1 MSITALYN
9 LLQSNNPALF
19 LDISA
24 VIWYN
29 VPWFLTK
36 KKGDVTPPMN
46 SINNKKRSLF
56 LQGIIDGLPI
66 CFGYLSVAFAFGIS
80 AIGCGLTALEA
91 LLISLTNVTS
101 AGQVAGIGIIAA
113 GGSLIEMAVSQLG
126 INLRYALMSVSL
138 SQKLGKSI
146 RLIDRFIISFMNT
159 DEVFGVASSKNGL
172 VERNYMYGLIIPPYI
187 GWSVGTILG
196 AIAGNILP
204 VSVTSALGIAV
215 YGMFVAIV
223 MPKAKKE
230 YPVALC
236 AFAAILLSCCFRY
249 LPGLKEVPSGFS
261 VIICAVVASIIFA
274 LFSPL
279 NTDKEDRQ

>member
-80 AIGCGLTALEA
+80 AIGCGL
-91 LLISLTNVTS
+91 
-101 AGQVAGIGIIAA
+101 
-113 GGSLIEMAVSQLG
+113 
-126 INLRYALMSVSL
+126 
-138 SQKLGKSI
+138 
-146 RLIDRFIISFMNT
+146 
-159 DEVFGVASSKNGL
+159 
-172 VERNYMYGLIIPPYI
+172 
-187 GWSVGTILG
+187 
-196 AIAGNILP
+196 
-204 VSVTSALGIAV
+204 
-215 YGMFVAIV
+215 
-223 MPKAKKE
+223 
-230 YPVALC
+230 
-236 AFAAILLSCCFRY
+236 
-249 LPGLKEVPSGFS
+249 
-261 VIICAVVASIIFA
+261 
-274 LFSPL
+274 
-279 NTDKEDRQ
+279 